1 MFYNWIEDKKIE
13 FTKKKYILLSYCILT
28 NEVAITGALN
38 FFPCGC
44 KLLCSVLS
52 IHSEGHSLVFLVEQ
66 ACWQEIL
73 SLFIW
78 ECPTLPFILEDSFA
92 RYRSFG

>member
-1 MFYNWIEDKKIE
+1 LKTKKNE

-28 NEVAITGALN
+28 NEVAVTGGVI
-38 FFPCGC
+38 FFPCGR
-44 KLLCSVLS
+44 KLLGSVLS
-52 IHSEGHSLVFLVEQ
+52 IHSEGHSVVFLVEQ

-78 ECPTLPFILEDSFA
+78 ECPNLPFILEDSFVG
-92 RYRSFG
+92 YRIFG